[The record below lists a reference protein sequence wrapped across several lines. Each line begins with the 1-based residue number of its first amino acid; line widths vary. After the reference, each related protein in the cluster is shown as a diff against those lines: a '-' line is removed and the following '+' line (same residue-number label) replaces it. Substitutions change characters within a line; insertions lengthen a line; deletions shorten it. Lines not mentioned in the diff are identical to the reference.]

1 MIRFDG
7 QVAIVTG
14 AGRGLGRA
22 HALLLAAR
30 GAAVVVNDLGVA
42 LDGADPSAE
51 PAVAVAAEIVAAG
64 GSAVA
69 DTSDVSA
76 SDGGTAIV
84 ETALREFGRIDILVN
99 NAGTSGGR
107 LEFGDLDD
115 DRLMS
120 VLGSHLL
127 GAFNVARAAWRPM
140 VRQGYGRIVSTSS
153 GVGLFG
159 MARSTAYAAAEMG
172 IVGLSRSLAVEG
184 EQHGIKVNAV
194 APIASTRMANGVF
207 GELDKHLDPSLV
219 SSVVAF
225 LAHRDCPVNGRI
237 LSAGG
242 GRVAEVFIGTGR
254 GYFNPAL
261 MPEDVHAHVAAALDH
276 QDFELP
282 ADAMAEVAIT
292 ASLALPR
299 EA

>member
-7 QVAIVTG
+7 QVAVVTG

-42 LDGADPSAE
+42 LDGADPSAG
-51 PAVAVAAEIVAAG
+51 PAAAVAAEIVASG

-69 DTSDVSA
+69 DSSDVSV
-76 SDGGTAIV
+76 SEGGAAII
-84 ETALREFGRIDILVN
+84 ETAMRAFGRIDILVN
-99 NAGTSGGR
+99 NAGTAGGR
-107 LEFGDLDD
+107 VEFGDLDD
-115 DRLMS
+115 DRITA

-127 GAFNVARAAWRPM
+127 GAFNVTRAAWRPM
-140 VRQGYGRIVSTSS
+140 VRQGYGRVVSTSS

-159 MARSTAYAAAEMG
+159 MARSTAYAAAKMG
-172 IVGLSRSLAVEG
+172 IVGLSLSLAAEG
-184 EQHGIKVNAV
+184 EQHGIKVNVV
-194 APIASTRMANGVF
+194 APIASTRMADGVF

-219 SSVVAF
+219 SSVVAL
-225 LAHRDCPVNGRI
+225 LAHRDCPVNGRV

-254 GYFNPAL
+254 GYFAPAL
-261 MPEDVHAHVAAALDH
+261 TPEDVQANVAIVQGH
-276 QDFELP
+276 QDLELP
-282 ADAMAEVAIT
+282 AGAMAEVAIT
-292 ASLALPR
+292 ASLHGI
-299 EA
+299 